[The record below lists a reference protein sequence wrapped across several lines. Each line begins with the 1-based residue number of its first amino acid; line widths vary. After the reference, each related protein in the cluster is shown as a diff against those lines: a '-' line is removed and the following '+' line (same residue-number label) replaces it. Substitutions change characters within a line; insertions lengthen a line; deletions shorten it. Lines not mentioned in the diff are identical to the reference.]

1 MNRTRLWLAAGLL
14 PLVASCVGPP
24 AERPMPPPP
33 APAPLPA
40 PTPTP
45 AGPADFILTGE
56 IEQGGDMIG
65 SAPGGTI
72 SLTFDG
78 RAIPIA
84 PDGKFLIAFDRD
96 AGPSAFLVAT
106 LGDGRRVT
114 KTLAIAPR
122 AWNIS
127 RLDSL
132 PKFPVPSAE
141 FQRLR
146 PPELAQIKAARS
158 EDHAVD
164 GWRQHFAWPATGRIS
179 TLFGSQRIYKGGE
192 KGAYHSGIDI
202 AVPTGTP
209 VRAPADGVVIL
220 ASDHP
225 FTLEGNLLMI
235 DHGMG
240 LNSAFLHL
248 SHIDVSVGDHVRQ
261 GQVIAE
267 SGATGRATGPHLH
280 WGLEWRGAR
289 IDPLLVAGPMPQ

>member
-1 MNRTRLWLAAGLL
+1 
-14 PLVASCVGPP
+14 
-24 AERPMPPPP
+24 
-33 APAPLPA
+33 
-40 PTPTP
+40 
-45 AGPADFILTGE
+45 
-56 IEQGGDMIG
+56 MIG
-65 SAPGGTI
+65 TVPGGTI